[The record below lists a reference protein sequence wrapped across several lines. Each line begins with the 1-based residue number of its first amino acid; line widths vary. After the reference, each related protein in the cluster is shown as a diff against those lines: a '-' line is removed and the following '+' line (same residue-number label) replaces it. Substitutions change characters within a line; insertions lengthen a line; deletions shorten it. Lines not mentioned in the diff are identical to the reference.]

1 MADRLTIIR
10 AARLFDAA
18 GGEHWHG
25 ASVWIEGDRIQGV
38 YGVEAPEAPESA
50 RILEFPDGCI
60 LPGLMDSHT
69 HLMYG
74 TGDRMSGPR
83 SYDHV
88 NQTDHDGLMLVRS
101 VRNAYRHL
109 LKAGVTTMRD
119 LGARNRITFDLKDGA
134 SAELFRG
141 FPTLQVCGRAITIT
155 GGHFHFCNE
164 EADGEAECRKA
175 VRKLIKEGADF
186 IKVMGS
192 GGGTYI
198 TDNRRASFTVNEL
211 RAIADETHR
220 HGKICTI
227 HAIPTDSIANA
238 VEAEFDCIEHYEFV
252 EIDDTRRLDR
262 ALGEKMIENGIW
274 LSPTIQTGYRNK
286 ERLSQLQERRPLTP
300 KEAEDLRYYSWKQ
313 EGQLY
318 VTGKLYEMGA
328 RNFLMGTDA
337 ISEFG
342 DYAIGLELMSEAG
355 LPNREV
361 LLSATRY
368 CAKAMGVLD
377 EVGTL
382 EVGKKADIAVVEGD
396 PLADIRAM
404 TRVLQV
410 VKEGYVL
417 PMDSLELFPHGGGEA
432 KVPPKRRR
440 PDPQIIRLPE
450 DELDGVLDPEPPHPH
465 PHPH

>member
-1 MADRLTIIR
+1 MDAGLTIIR
-10 AARLFDAA
+10 GARLFDAA
-18 GGEHWHG
+18 GNEHWHG
-25 ASVWIEGDRIQGV
+25 GSVWFEGDRITGV
-38 YGVEAPEAPESA
+38 YGHEGPEEPESA
-50 RILEFPDGCI
+50 TVLEFPNGTI

-74 TGDRMSGPR
+74 TADRMRGPK

-88 NQTDHDGLMLVRS
+88 NDEDGDGLMLLRS

-109 LKAGVTTMRD
+109 LNSGVTTMRD
-119 LGARNRITFDLKDGA
+119 LGARNRITFDLKEGA
-134 SAELFRG
+134 SADLFKG
-141 FPTLQVCGRAITIT
+141 FPTLQVCGRTITMT

-164 EADGEAECRKA
+164 EADGVEECRKA
-175 VRKLIKEGADF
+175 VRRLIKEGADF

-198 TDNRRASFTVNEL
+198 TDNRRASFTVEEL

-227 HAIPTDSIANA
+227 HAIPTESIANA
-238 VEAEFDCIEHYEFV
+238 VEAEFDCIEHYEFI
-252 EIDDTRRLDR
+252 ELDDTRRFDR
-262 ALGEKMIENGIW
+262 ALAEKMIENDIW
-274 LSPTIQTGYRNK
+274 LSPTIQTGYRNM
-286 ERLSQLQERRPLTP
+286 EALQQLQEIRELTP
-300 KEAEDLRYYSWKQ
+300 AEEENLRYFSWKQ

-318 VTGKLYEMGA
+318 VTGKLFEMGA
-328 RNFLMGTDA
+328 RKFLMGTDA
-337 ISEFG
+337 IAEFG

-368 CAKAMGVLD
+368 CAEAFGLLD

-382 EVGKKADIAVVEGD
+382 EAGKKADITVVDGD
-396 PLADIRAM
+396 PIQDM
-404 TRVLQV
+404 RVLNDVVQV

-417 PMDSLELFPHGGGEA
+417 PMDSLQLFPHGPGAA
-432 KVPPKRRR
+432 KVPPKKRRSH
-440 PDPQIIRLPE
+440 PELIRLPE
-450 DELDGVLDPEPPHPH
+450 DDPAQATAKLHTHAHPH
-465 PHPH
+465 